1 MESSS
6 FSAREVEFVDSEIP
20 FDDEDD
26 DVEDLDPPKALGDV
40 LESIAGALFLD
51 CGMSLET
58 VWLKFYPFFKPLIG
72 NYYQTQVVY

>member
-6 FSAREVEFVDSEIP
+6 FSSREVELVDSEIP

-58 VWLKFYPFFKPLIG
+58 VWFKFYPFFKPLIG
-72 NYYQTQVVY
+72 KYY